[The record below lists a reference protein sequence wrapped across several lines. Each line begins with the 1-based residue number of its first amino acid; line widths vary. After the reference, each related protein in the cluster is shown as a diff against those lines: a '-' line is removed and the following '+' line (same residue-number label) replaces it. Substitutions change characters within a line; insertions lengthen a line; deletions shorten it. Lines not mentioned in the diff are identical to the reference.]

1 MFAKRIT
8 NKKGEIKRFLVQTR
22 AIQCGEIVLGRF
34 RAAEQAHAAILVK
47 KQFGATQLS
56 IIIIAHGAPVRP
68 GVVDY
73 GDIPDLDG
81 G

>member
-1 MFAKRIT
+1 MPAPKTT
-8 NKKGEIKRFLVQTR
+8 NKTGGISRLLEQAR
-22 AIQCGEIVLGRF
+22 AIQRGEIVLGSF

-56 IIIIAHGAPVRP
+56 IIIIAHGAPVCP